1 MTATARPRSH
11 AAFARAQKLIPGG
24 VNSPARA
31 FGAVGL
37 TADKKDQ
44 VPTVIEQMLAEK
56 KCCVVDFHIE
66 REENVWPMVA
76 AGKGLHEM
84 AGLPAETVE
93 RL

>member
-1 MTATARPRSH
+1 MKQPC
-11 AAFARAQKLIPGG
+11 FAKVAE
-24 VNSPARA
+24 A

-37 TADKKDQ
+37 TAKNTKE
-44 VPTVIEQMLAEK
+44 VPDVVERMLAEK

-76 AGKGLHEM
+76 TGKGLHEM
-84 AGLPAETVE
+84 EGLPTEGVE